1 MFQKVSGIEKVKDKR
16 GSEYHVFSTKLF
28 CPTVPNHIV
37 EEAFWVSENFAYR
50 KTPCLRREY
59 HDFLQ
64 TCFCLRVP
72 KFFVREPFSVHHNRE
87 SKKMMLKRV
96 MSRYSNEMFFPHS
109 IEKLRR
115 GNFLCFTKCLVS
127 PSSTS
132 FGYREILCLEGL
144 LRNILT
150 KFVSL
155 IVPKNIVRERFCVPQ
170 NFWYRKI
177 FSITEGGRQGGSFT
191 ISFKNI
197 FSDSAENFCRGTL
210 LCFRKFLV
218 SKKVKDKRG
227 GECQVFP
234 SKLFCPTVPNHIVEE
249 AFWVSEMF
257 AYRKTPCLRREY
269 HDFLQ
274 TCFCLRVPKFF
285 VREPFVV
292 SLKSGFEKTYT

>member
-1 MFQKVSGIEKVKDKR
+1 M
-16 GSEYHVFSTKLF
+16 
-28 CPTVPNHIV
+28 

-59 HDFLQ
+59 HDFLH

-72 KFFVREPFSVHHNRE
+72 KLFVRVCHQNRE
-87 SKKMMLKRV
+87 SKKMMLKGV

-115 GNFLCFTKCLVS
+115 RNILCFTKCLVS
-127 PSSTS
+127 PSVTS

-144 LRNILT
+144 FRKIIRKIL
-150 KFVSL
+150 SL
-155 IVPKNIVRERFCVPQ
+155 IVPKNIVGETFCISQ

-177 FSITEGGRQGGSFT
+177 FSITEGGRQGRNFT
-191 ISFKNI
+191 YFFKNI
-197 FSDSAENFCRGTL
+197 FSDSAEKFCRGTL

-227 GECQVFP
+227 GEYQVFP

-249 AFWVSEMF
+249 AFCVSENF
-257 AYRKTPCLRREY
+257 AYRKISCLRREY
-269 HDFLQ
+269 HDFMSI
-274 TCFCLRVPKFF
+274 FF
-285 VREPFVV
+285 
-292 SLKSGFEKTYT
+292 S